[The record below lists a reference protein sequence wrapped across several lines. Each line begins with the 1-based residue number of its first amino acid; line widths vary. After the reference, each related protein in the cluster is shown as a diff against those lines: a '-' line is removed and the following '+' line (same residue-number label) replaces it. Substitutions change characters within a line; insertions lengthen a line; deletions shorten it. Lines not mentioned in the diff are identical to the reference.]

1 MSALSH
7 SELFGPSCDIVAGSL
22 ICTENQGKPATCCNS
37 RINFATY
44 IVVEYTSPCAGIK
57 LQAVLAMSTDCK
69 ARCTPDNDHNE
80 DGIYSRSHLDVHPTT
95 ITTRTESTHALTS
108 MYTRQRS
115 QRGRNLLTLSPR
127 CTPDNLT
134 ITTRTESTHALTSIT
149 MFREENVVAVTVV
162 AVGYK

>member
-7 SELFGPSCDIVAGSL
+7 SELFGPSCDIVVGSL

-95 ITTRTESTHALTS
+95 ITTRTESAHALTS
-108 MYTRQRS
+108 MYTRQPND
-115 QRGRNLLTLSPR
+115 QRGRTLLTLSPR
-127 CTPDNLT
+127 CTADNLT
-134 ITTRTESTHALTSIT
+134 ITTRTESTHALTSMYTRQPNDHNEDGIYS
-149 MFREENVVAVTVV
+149 RSH
-162 AVGYK
+162 

>member
-95 ITTRTESTHALTS
+95 ITTRTESTHTLTS

-127 CTPDNLT
+127 CTPDNDHNEDGIYSRSHLDVQP
-134 ITTRTESTHALTSIT
+134 TT
-149 MFREENVVAVTVV
+149 
-162 AVGYK
+162 